1 MKKLHT
7 IKALKMKY
15 ILEDTIYFEHI
26 KNHVVPS
33 EKEFEDLW
41 KVNDYIDST
50 PNPMNKKYM
59 IKRKQGTY
67 GAQYNFA
74 GQQSKSI
81 SSNYVDYPKIIK
93 MVLEDVKILSQ
104 SDKYNVVHV
113 NFYPDGSA
121 GLLPHSDT
129 EKDMLDDMNIY
140 SYTFLS
146 EPGNPRGFQIY
157 DQGETE
163 IHNVMLDHGDL
174 LIMSGGMQRKY
185 KHGVKKSTAKKFKAL
200 RRINLTVRAWK
211 I

>member
-1 MKKLHT
+1 
-7 IKALKMKY
+7 MKY
-15 ILEDTIYFEHI
+15 ILDEDDNIYIEHI
-26 KNHVVPS
+26 KHRVIPS
-33 EKEFEDLW
+33 EKDFEDLW
-41 KVNDYIDST
+41 NVSDYIEST
-50 PNPMNKKYM
+50 PNPMNPKYM

-81 SSNYVDYPKIIK
+81 SSNFDEYPTIIK
-93 MVLEDVKILSQ
+93 MVLEDVKVLSK

-121 GLLPHSDT
+121 GLLPHADK
-129 EKDMLDDMNIY
+129 EKDMLADMNIY

-157 DQGETE
+157 DQEETE
-163 IHNVMLDHGDL
+163 IHNIMLDHGDML
-174 LIMSGGMQRKY
+174 MMSGGMQRKY
-185 KHGVKKSTAKKFKAL
+185 KHGVKKSMAKKFKAL

-211 I
+211 T